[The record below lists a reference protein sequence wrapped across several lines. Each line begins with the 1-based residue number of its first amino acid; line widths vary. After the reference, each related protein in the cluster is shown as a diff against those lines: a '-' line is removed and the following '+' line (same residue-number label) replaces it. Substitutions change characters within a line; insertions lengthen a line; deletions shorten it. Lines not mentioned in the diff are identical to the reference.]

1 MCSICCKPWLLSLA
15 IKFYGGRED
24 FRVTDACAL
33 SARQGKS
40 SLALRFCQG
49 RFNPYHEDGMWNL
62 TVSTPNR
69 SNWSTSDIF
78 WHIMSVVKEL
88 WVSSSIIS
96 IATLSCFCWVENSW
110 SEEISRKNS
119 RRLIAFPVFFSELN
133 ILPPVDRL
141 PLVLPS
147 CSRLCDYATWLKPA
161 EKNTSSVGETAAFV
175 QEMVASWSFMF
186 GTPVDRTARDWSK
199 QTTISLPGQSLV
211 TEPATHFCLAGKPQS
226 NVQWQERFRAMTHLY
241 YRDAAGAVL
250 RMHLIWLGEVARL
263 PKSRLD

>member
-1 MCSICCKPWLLSLA
+1 MKKSHGKILDGWLLL
-15 IKFYGGRED
+15 KF
-24 FRVTDACAL
+24 
-33 SARQGKS
+33 
-40 SLALRFCQG
+40 
-49 RFNPYHEDGMWNL
+49 
-62 TVSTPNR
+62 
-69 SNWSTSDIF
+69 
-78 WHIMSVVKEL
+78 
-88 WVSSSIIS
+88 
-96 IATLSCFCWVENSW
+96 SCV
-110 SEEISRKNS
+110 
-119 RRLIAFPVFFSELN
+119 FSELN
-133 ILPPVDRL
+133 ILPHSVDRL

-147 CSRLCDYATWLKPA
+147 CSRLCDYATWLKPSDH
-161 EKNTSSVGETAAFV
+161 ELCGETAAFV

-186 GTPVDRTARDWSK
+186 GTPVDRTARDWTK

>member
-69 SNWSTSDIF
+69 SNWSTFDIF

-147 CSRLCDYATWLKPA
+147 CSRLCDYATWLSFTCWKKHELCRGNRLCLCRRWWPA
-161 EKNTSSVGETAAFV
+161 E
-175 QEMVASWSFMF
+175 ASCLGHRW
-186 GTPVDRTARDWSK
+186 T
-199 QTTISLPGQSLV
+199 GQRGI
-211 TEPATHFCLAGKPQS
+211 EANKPPS
-226 NVQWQERFRAMTHLY
+226 AY
-241 YRDAAGAVL
+241 
-250 RMHLIWLGEVARL
+250 LGN
-263 PKSRLD
+263 P